1 VRMTVMVFT
10 IHRYIFRELLRVFV
24 LAAVALTLT
33 VIPGML
39 VGPIQK
45 FGVGPKQ
52 VVHLLG
58 YFIPIILT
66 FVLPMAALFA
76 AALIYGRFAYD
87 NELDACRASGISLL
101 TLIYPGLCLAI
112 IVAIVTLILSFHVVP
127 AFVHRAEKAI
137 QGNVKQILFRNI
149 QRKGYYTLPDGDFR
163 IYADQAAPADDA
175 LGGVVV
181 IESEGSDITKL
192 ITAKAAK
199 IVFADI
205 GKLYNKVT
213 VVAQDAYTV
222 DDQGR
227 QAYFQQLPVSG
238 RFESL
243 LADSIKFQNIDQIK
257 RIKVDM
263 LSFNPI
269 RKLALRM
276 RAQLAAEL
284 LADQIAETIAAEGT
298 GYYQLLGEDRI
309 VMFGAGR
316 CVSKSPDLSKKA
328 KDKPPTIEL
337 SHTVKLSEYDKVRQ
351 QLILHWESEKA
362 ILRLEDNQIGSP
374 LEIVLY
380 SPTWQQSDGLKGLA
394 QQHVIK
400 NVAVPEVIEERL
412 ASDDLLQKLLDVR
425 SILPTAS
432 PGLIGLQNKLASDIQ
447 STTNE
452 ISSEIH
458 SRLVLGLGCTTLV
471 LIAIALGIIFKG
483 GHLLSA
489 FGTSAI
495 PAAVLVVFILAG
507 KDLTKNPA
515 VPATVGLMV
524 MWSGLIILSVLT
536 IVVYHKLLRT

>member
-1 VRMTVMVFT
+1 MVFT

-24 LAAVALTLT
+24 LATVALALT
-33 VIPGML
+33 VIPCML

-52 VVHLLG
+52 VIHLLG

-76 AALIYGRFAYD
+76 AALTYGRFAYD

-112 IVAIVTLILSFHVVP
+112 MVAIVTLILSFHVVP

-137 QGNVKQILFRNI
+137 QGNIKQILFRNI

-163 IYADQAAPADDA
+163 IYADQALPAEDA
-175 LGGVVV
+175 LSGVVI

-192 ITAKAAK
+192 ITAETAK
-199 IVFADI
+199 IVFADV
-205 GKLYNKVT
+205 GKLYSKVT
-213 VVAQDAYTV
+213 VVAREAYTI
-222 DDQGR
+222 DNQGR
-227 QAYFQQLPVSG
+227 QAYFQQLPISG

-243 LADSIKFQNIDQIK
+243 LADSIKFQKIDQIK
-257 RIKVDM
+257 KIKVDM

-284 LADQIAETIAAEGT
+284 LADQIAETTAGEGT
-298 GYYQLLGEDRI
+298 GYYQLLAEDRI
-309 VMFGAGR
+309 VMFSVGG
-316 CVSKSPDLSKKA
+316 CVPKSPDLSKKA

-351 QLILHWESEKA
+351 QLILHWESEKG

-400 NVAVPEVIEERL
+400 NIALPEVIEEKL
-412 ASDDLLQKLLDVR
+412 AGDNLLQKLLNVR

-432 PGLIGLQNKLASDIQ
+432 PGLLALRDNLTREIQN
-447 STTNE
+447 TTNE

-458 SRLVLGLGCTTLV
+458 SRLVLGLGCITLV

-515 VPATVGLMV
+515 VPATIGIMV

>member
-1 VRMTVMVFT
+1 MVFT
-10 IHRYIFRELLRVFV
+10 IHRYIFRELLRIFV
-24 LAAVALTLT
+24 LAAVALALT
-33 VIPGML
+33 VVPCML

-76 AALIYGRFAYD
+76 AALTYGRFAFD
-87 NELDACRASGISLL
+87 NELDACRASGISLM
-101 TLIYPGLCLAI
+101 TLIYPGLCLSI

-149 QRKGYYTLPDGDFR
+149 QRKGFYTLPDNDFR
-163 IYADQAAPADDA
+163 IYADQADPAEDA

-181 IESEGSDITKL
+181 IESEGANITKL

-199 IVFADI
+199 IVFDDI

-213 VVAQDAYTV
+213 VVAREAYQIDEEGYQV
-222 DDQGR
+222 YSR
-227 QAYFQQLPVSG
+227 QLPVSG

-243 LADSIKFQNIDQIK
+243 LADSIKFQKIEQIK
-257 RIKVDM
+257 KIKVDM
-263 LSFNPI
+263 LNFNPI
-269 RKLALRM
+269 LKLALGA

-284 LADQIAETIAAEGT
+284 LAAQITETISGEGT
-298 GYYQLLGEDRI
+298 GYYQLIAEDRI
-309 VMFGAGR
+309 VMFSAGR
-316 CVSKSPDLSKKA
+316 CEAKAPESQKKSGG
-328 KDKPPTIEL
+328 KPPTIEL
-337 SHTVKLSEYDKVRQ
+337 SYEVKLSEYDKIRQ
-351 QLILHWESEKA
+351 ELILHWESA
-362 ILRLEDNQIGSP
+362 RGILRFEDNQVGSP

-380 SPTWQQSDGLKGLA
+380 NPVWQRSDGLRRLA
-394 QQHVIK
+394 QQHVIR
-400 NVAVPEVIEERL
+400 NVAVPEAVEEIL
-412 ASDDLLQKLLDVR
+412 AGDNLLEKLLDVR

-432 PGLIGLQNKLASDIQ
+432 KGLIGLQEELKGKIQ
-447 STTNE
+447 RTANE

-471 LIAIALGIIFKG
+471 LIAAALGIIFKG

-495 PAAVLVVFILAG
+495 PAAVLVIFILAG
-507 KDLTKNPA
+507 KELTKNPA
-515 VPATVGLMV
+515 VPAKVGIMV
-524 MWSGLIILSVLT
+524 MWSGLIVLSVLT
-536 IVVYHKLLRT
+536 VALYHKLLKT

>member
-1 VRMTVMVFT
+1 MRMTVMVFT

-149 QRKGYYTLPDGDFR
+149 DRKGYYTLPDGDFR
-163 IYADQAAPADDA
+163 IYADQAAPAEDA

-192 ITAKAAK
+192 ITAEAAK
-199 IVFADI
+199 IVFVDI

-213 VVAQDAYTV
+213 VVAREAYTI
-222 DDQGR
+222 DNQGR

-243 LADSIKFQNIDQIK
+243 LADSIKFQKIDQIK

-298 GYYQLLGEDRI
+298 GYYQLLAEDRI
-309 VMFGAGR
+309 VMFSAGR
-316 CVSKSPDLSKKA
+316 CVPRSPDLSKKA

-351 QLILHWESEKA
+351 QLILHWESEKG

-412 ASDDLLQKLLDVR
+412 AGDNLLQKLLDVR

-432 PGLIGLQNKLASDIQ
+432 PGLIGLQEKLKSDIQ

-515 VPATVGLMV
+515 VPATVGIMV

>member
-1 VRMTVMVFT
+1 MTVMVFT

-24 LAAVALTLT
+24 LAAVALALT
-33 VIPGML
+33 VIPCML

-45 FGVGPKQ
+45 FGVGPGQ

-58 YFIPIILT
+58 YFVPIILT

-76 AALIYGRFAYD
+76 AALTYGRFAYE

-137 QGNVKQILFRNI
+137 QGNVRQILFRNI

-163 IYADQAAPADDA
+163 IYADQAMPAEDT

-181 IESEGSDITKL
+181 IESDGADITKL
-192 ITAKAAK
+192 ITAEAAK
-199 IVFADI
+199 IVFADV

-213 VVAQDAYTV
+213 VVARQAYQI
-222 DDQGR
+222 DEEGR

-243 LADSIKFQNIDQIK
+243 LADSIKFQKIDQIK

-269 RKLALRM
+269 HKLALRM

-284 LADQIAETIAAEGT
+284 LADQIAETIAGEGT
-298 GYYQLLGEDRI
+298 GYYQLIAADRI
-309 VMFGAGR
+309 VRFSAGR
-316 CVSKSPDLSKKA
+316 CVPKSPDLSKKGR
-328 KDKPPTIEL
+328 DKPPTIEL
-337 SHTVKLSEYDKVRQ
+337 SHTVILLEYDRIYEQV
-351 QLILHWESEKA
+351 ICHWESERG
-362 ILRLEDNQIGSP
+362 ILRLQDNQIGSP

-380 SPTWQQSDGLKGLA
+380 DPAWQQSGGLKGLA
-394 QQHVIK
+394 QQHVIR
-400 NVAVPEVIEERL
+400 NVAVPEAVEERL
-412 ASDDLLQKLLDVR
+412 ASDNLLPKLLDVR

-432 PGLIGLQNKLASDIQ
+432 RDLIRLQDNLAGEIE

-489 FGTSAI
+489 FGTSVI

-515 VPATVGLMV
+515 VSATVGIAV

-536 IVVYHKLLRT
+536 AGVYHKLLRT

>member
-1 VRMTVMVFT
+1 MTVMVFT
-10 IHRYIFRELLRVFV
+10 IHRYIFRDLLRVFV
-24 LAAVALTLT
+24 LAAVALALT
-33 VIPGML
+33 VIPCML

-76 AALIYGRFAYD
+76 AALVYGRFAYD
-87 NELDACRASGISLL
+87 NELDACRASGIGLL

-112 IVAIVTLILSFHVVP
+112 IVAIVTLILSFHIVP

-149 QRKGYYTLPDGDFR
+149 QRKGYYTLPDGEFR
-163 IYADQAAPADDA
+163 IYADQASPDEDT

-181 IESEGSDITKL
+181 IESEGADITKL
-192 ITAKAAK
+192 ITAQAAK

-205 GKLYNKVT
+205 GKSYNKVT
-213 VVAQDAYTV
+213 VVAREAYQV
-222 DDQGR
+222 DKEGR
-227 QAYFQQLPVSG
+227 QAYFRQLPVSG

-243 LADSIKFQNIDQIK
+243 LADSIKFQKIDQIK

-269 RKLALRM
+269 RKLAFKI

-284 LADQIAETIAAEGT
+284 LAEQITEAITGEGT
-298 GYYQLLGEDRI
+298 GYYEFIAADRI
-309 VMFGAGR
+309 VMLSAGR
-316 CVSKSPDLSKKA
+316 CVTKTPDTSKKA
-328 KDKPPTIEL
+328 RDKPPTIEL
-337 SHTVKLSEYDKVRQ
+337 THTVKLSEYDRVRQ
-351 QLILHWESEKA
+351 DLISHWESERG
-362 ILRLEDNQIGSP
+362 ILKLEDNQIGSL
-374 LEIVLY
+374 LEMVLY
-380 SPTWQQSDGLKGLA
+380 NPAWRQGSGLKGLA
-394 QQHVIK
+394 QQHVVK
-400 NVAVPEVIEERL
+400 NIAVPQTIKEKL
-412 ASDDLLQKLLDVR
+412 TSDNLLPKLLDVR

-432 PGLIGLQNKLASDIQ
+432 PGLIRLQDNLAREIE

-458 SRLVLGLGCTTLV
+458 SRLVLGLWCTTLV

-489 FGTSAI
+489 FGTSSI

-515 VPATVGLMV
+515 VPATVGIMV

-536 IVVYHKLLRT
+536 IAVYHKLLRT

>member
-1 VRMTVMVFT
+1 MVFT

-24 LAAVALTLT
+24 LAAVALSVT
-33 VIPGML
+33 VIPCML

-76 AALIYGRFAYD
+76 AALTYGRFAYE

-112 IVAIVTLILSFHVVP
+112 IVAIVTLVLSFHVVP

-149 QRKGYYTLPDGDFR
+149 QRKGYYTLPDGEFR
-163 IYADQAAPADDA
+163 IYADQAEPTEDI

-181 IESEGSDITKL
+181 IESKGADITKL
-192 ITAKAAK
+192 ITAQAAK

-213 VVAQDAYTV
+213 VVARQAYQV
-222 DDQGR
+222 DDEGR
-227 QAYFQQLPVSG
+227 QAYFQRLPVSG

-243 LADSIKFQNIDQIK
+243 LADSIKFQKIDQIK
-257 RIKVDM
+257 QIKADM

-269 RKLALRM
+269 RKLALKI
-276 RAQLAAEL
+276 RAQLGAEL
-284 LADQIAETIAAEGT
+284 LAEQIAETIAGQGT
-298 GYYQLLGEDRI
+298 GYYQLDAADRI
-309 VMFGAGR
+309 IRLSAGR
-316 CVSKSPDLSKKA
+316 CVPKSPDLSRKGV
-328 KDKPPTIEL
+328 DKPPTVEL
-337 SHTVKLSEYDKVRQ
+337 THTVRLSEYDRIYQ
-351 QLILHWESEKA
+351 NLICHWESERG
-362 ILRLEDNQIGSP
+362 ILKLQDNQVGSP

-380 SPTWQQSDGLKGLA
+380 SPSWRHSDGLNGLA

-400 NVAVPEVIEERL
+400 NVAVPYEIEEKL
-412 ASDDLLQKLLDVR
+412 SSNNLLPRLLDIR
-425 SILPTAS
+425 SIFPAAS
-432 PGLIGLQNKLASDIQ
+432 TGLVELRDNLEKEIK

-452 ISSEIH
+452 ISAEIH

-515 VPATVGLMV
+515 VPAATGIMV
-524 MWSGLIILSVLT
+524 MWSGLVILSAVA
-536 IVVYHKLLRT
+536 IVVYHRLLKT

>member
-1 VRMTVMVFT
+1 MVFT

-24 LAAVALTLT
+24 LAAVALALT
-33 VIPGML
+33 VIPCML

-45 FGVGPKQ
+45 FGVGPGQ

-58 YFIPIILT
+58 YFVPIILT

-76 AALIYGRFAYD
+76 AALTYGRFAYE

-137 QGNVKQILFRNI
+137 QGNVRQILFRNI

-163 IYADQAAPADDA
+163 IYADQAMPAEDT

-181 IESEGSDITKL
+181 IESDGADITKL
-192 ITAKAAK
+192 ITAEAAK
-199 IVFADI
+199 IVFADV

-213 VVAQDAYTV
+213 VVARQAYQI
-222 DDQGR
+222 DEEGR

-243 LADSIKFQNIDQIK
+243 LADSIKFQKIDQIK

-269 RKLALRM
+269 HKLALRM

-284 LADQIAETIAAEGT
+284 LADQIAETIAGEGT
-298 GYYQLLGEDRI
+298 GYYQLIAADRI
-309 VMFGAGR
+309 VRFSAGR
-316 CVSKSPDLSKKA
+316 CVPKSPDLSKKGR
-328 KDKPPTIEL
+328 DKPPTIEL
-337 SHTVKLSEYDKVRQ
+337 SHTVRLSEYDRIYQ
-351 QLILHWESEKA
+351 NLICHWESETG
-362 ILRLEDNQIGSP
+362 ILKLEGNQIGSL
-374 LEIVLY
+374 LEIVMY

-400 NVAVPEVIEERL
+400 NIAVPEVIEERL
-412 ASDDLLQKLLDVR
+412 TSDNLLKKLLDVR

-432 PGLIGLQNKLASDIQ
+432 PGLLQLRENLTREIQ
-447 STTNE
+447 STANE
-452 ISSEIH
+452 ISAEIH

-515 VPATVGLMV
+515 VPAAVGIMV
-524 MWSGLIILSVLT
+524 MWSGLIILSVLA
-536 IVVYHKLLRT
+536 VAVYHKLLRT